1 MMVNQLKGVTV
12 NQRCVEWR
20 NVENKCNNPWTS
32 SAQVKR
38 DTDGDDRT
46 GDNEED
52 LSNISLEFR

>member
-1 MMVNQLKGVTV
+1 MNQLEGVMV

-20 NVENKCNNPWTS
+20 NFENSLNNPGAS
-32 SAQVKR
+32 PAQVKQ
-38 DTDGDDRT
+38 DTDDDDKT